1 MLELSKL
8 ARVKLDQQLL
18 GLSTIFERLSKA
30 RVKDCFKFEETI
42 YFVVATG
49 EMGKAVGKGGS
60 TIKRISQELGKK
72 IRIIEYRD
80 NVASFVRNVIYPLK
94 VEEIIE
100 EDGNLLIKD
109 SNKKI
114 RSLLIG
120 RDGKNLALLDRAV
133 KRFFNVS
140 EVKVV

>member
-1 MLELSKL
+1 M

-30 RVKDCFKFEETI
+30 RVKDCFQFEDTI

-49 EMGKAVGKGGS
+49 EMGKAVGKGGV

-72 IRIIEYRD
+72 IRVIEFRD
-80 NVASFVRNVIYPLK
+80 NVASFVRNIIYPLK
-94 VEEIIE
+94 VEEIVE
-100 EDGNLLIKD
+100 ENSEILIRD
-109 SNKKI
+109 SSKKI
-114 RSLLIG
+114 KSQLIG
-120 RDGKNLALLDRAV
+120 RDGKNLVLLNRAV
-133 KRFFNVS
+133 KRFFNVN